1 MQLLKKTSGAA
12 TTPQLAF
19 SHWERMELDPF
30 WRPRNEEDREEF
42 GESVYEVNTT
52 RKYIDDTR
60 RRKGLQLGEKI
71 VIHAEK
77 QRTLKKNK

>member
-1 MQLLKKTSGAA
+1 MLVLS
-12 TTPQLAF
+12 F
-19 SHWERMELDPF
+19 Y
-30 WRPRNEEDREEF
+30 NREEF
-42 GESVYEVNTT
+42 GEVTNEVNIA

-60 RRKGLQLGEKI
+60 RRKGLPLGEKI

>member
-1 MQLLKKTSGAA
+1 
-12 TTPQLAF
+12 
-19 SHWERMELDPF
+19 METDPF

-42 GESVYEVNTT
+42 GEVTYDLNIS